1 MKRVKTFVKNT
12 DRMIDKPIMVS
23 TELFLGGM
31 NAFHKKM
38 NLGRKTEEAFQV
50 SNVKGL

>member
-1 MKRVKTFVKNT
+1 MKNT

-31 NAFHKKM
+31 NAFHTKKM